1 MLATKLLEKQHRK
14 VEAIFAKLEKRS
26 GDTEALLTELANDL
40 AGHMAIEQEL
50 FYPAIQGVDRDQV
63 LEAYEEHAIAEVAL
77 KRLLTADTESDE
89 FIARVTTLKELIAHH
104 VKEEESELF
113 PKVEEALGEERLTE
127 LGTQMQAQFE
137 RVVKAGFESAV
148 PRGYARTSSDVSK
161 KALKKKSQGGRKKA
175 A

>member
-14 VEAIFAKLEKRS
+14 VEGIFAKLEKRS
-26 GDTEALLTELANDL
+26 GDAEKLVTELANDL
-40 AGHMAIEQEL
+40 AGHMAIEQEI
-50 FYPAIQGVDRDQV
+50 FYPAVFGVDHDQV

-77 KRLLTADTESDE
+77 KRLLSADSESDE
-89 FIARVTTLKELIAHH
+89 FIARVVTLKELIQHH
-104 VKEEESELF
+104 VKEEEEELF
-113 PKVEEALGEERLTE
+113 PKVEKEMDEERLEALGA
-127 LGTQMQAQFE
+127 QMQKQFE

-161 KALKKKSQGGRKKA
+161 KALKKPQGGRKKA